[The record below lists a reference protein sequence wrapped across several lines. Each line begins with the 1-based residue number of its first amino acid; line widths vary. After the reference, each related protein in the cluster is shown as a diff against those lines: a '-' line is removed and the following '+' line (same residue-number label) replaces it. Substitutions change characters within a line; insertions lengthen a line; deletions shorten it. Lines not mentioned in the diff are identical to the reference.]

1 MAHDYG
7 VLWMEN
13 LGGGNWRK
21 HIIDDTWSQA
31 YAMTMVDLNRD
42 GDVASIVS
50 EAGISISGLIEFFS
64 RNTDGDTHWV
74 MERRLRLTDLRRSPS
89 RRDW

>member
-42 GDVASIVS
+42 GKPDFIGAEKGAHDLQHPGVHRTADSMPPFYASLSDI
-50 EAGISISGLIEFFS
+50 A
-64 RNTDGDTHWV
+64 
-74 MERRLRLTDLRRSPS
+74 RRK
-89 RRDW
+89 